1 MVDARCRHDRE
12 QAVFLSAFFLS
23 VVRNFPMSTQSQK
36 GRRAYVYFSAF
47 LLVVAI
53 VLLAAQAIQ
62 RSGPEY
68 RIRSLM
74 PTIRAQ
80 VVDEP
85 LEPATAGHVLEM
97 PPARA
102 GDKPASFGTLDGLS
116 KDTLI
121 FLNFWASFCQPCVQE
136 LPSMR
141 SLARK
146 LAGKKFA
153 MVAVSYDEDWETI
166 LDFFGGAPKDF
177 HVWRDPK
184 DEDTG
189 PNQSLRMK
197 FGTEKLPETWIIR
210 NGQVISRFVG
220 ERDWTDESIVEY
232 FERLLELQ

>member
-1 MVDARCRHDRE
+1 
-12 QAVFLSAFFLS
+12 
-23 VVRNFPMSTQSQK
+23 MSTQSQK
-36 GRRAYVYFSAF
+36 GRKAYVLFSA
-47 LLVVAI
+47 LLLIVAI
-53 VLLAAQAIQ
+53 VLLAAQAIE

-80 VVDEP
+80 AIDEP
-85 LEPATAGHVLEM
+85 LDQAKLSHVLEM

-102 GDKPASFGTLDGLS
+102 GEAPARLATLDALS

-141 SLARK
+141 ALARK
-146 LAGKKFA
+146 LAGKPFA

-166 LDFFGGAPKDF
+166 LRFFDGAPKDF

-184 DEDTG
+184 EDDTG
-189 PNQSLRMK
+189 PNQTLRMK
-197 FGTEKLPETWIIR
+197 FGTEKLPETWVIR
-210 NGQVISRFVG
+210 NGQVLARFIG

-232 FERLLELQ
+232 FERLLELE

>member
-1 MVDARCRHDRE
+1 
-12 QAVFLSAFFLS
+12 
-23 VVRNFPMSTQSQK
+23 MSTQSQK
-36 GRRAYVYFSAF
+36 GRKAYVLFSA
-47 LLVVAI
+47 LLLIVAI
-53 VLLAAQAIQ
+53 VLLAAQAIE

-80 VVDEP
+80 AIDEP
-85 LEPATAGHVLEM
+85 LDQAKSTHSLEM
-97 PPARA
+97 PPVRA
-102 GDKPASFGTLDGLS
+102 EDPPTRFVTLDALS
-116 KDTLI
+116 KDTLV
-121 FLNFWASFCQPCVQE
+121 FLNFWGSFCEPCVKE

-141 SLARK
+141 ALARK
-146 LAGKKFA
+146 LAGKKFS
-153 MVAVSYDEDWETI
+153 MVAVSYDDDWETI
-166 LDFFGGAPKDF
+166 LSFFGGSPKDF

-184 DEDTG
+184 DEDQG

-210 NGQVISRFVG
+210 NGQVLARFIG